1 LYKFLS
7 EPKYQHGHTGHICT
21 WGNGFIYKVLEIV
34 AAKLSLIGLI
44 KAGITALGAGL
55 LTKLPLVLLKL
66 TALPVGLL
74 VLVLPLL
81 LPILAL
87 FVPIPI
93 ITNNSYDDDY
103 DSNRQGEQRLSKAVR
118 NLLDS
123 EGCIGRIACELGRM
137 NSESTYKKPISW

>member
-1 LYKFLS
+1 
-7 EPKYQHGHTGHICT
+7 
-21 WGNGFIYKVLEIV
+21 VLEIV
-34 AAKLSLIGLI
+34 AAKLGLLGLI

-55 LTKLPLVLLKL
+55 LTKLPLILLKL
-66 TALPVGLL
+66 IALPVGLI

-93 ITNNSYDDDY
+93 ITQHSYGADY
-103 DSNRQGEQRLSKAVR
+103 DSNRQEEQRLSQSLR

-123 EGCIGRIACELGRM
+123 EGCIGRLACELGRM
-137 NSESTYKKPISW
+137 NSESEYKKPISW